1 MLKIECLRLVSFERI
16 TLYLRVYWRV
26 CTRAVFQ
33 LEFLLTS
40 FTNLIQKSFSRT
52 QISDSLN
59 SIDDQRDFFVFT
71 VTDGY
76 NPFIDRKFFIHIN
89 AGDKLYP
96 MVFNE
101 GLTLPEDG
109 RRTLTTQLLQ
119 ASDLNSNDLDLVFNV
134 IRLPVKGHI
143 ESTDAQGTGTITISI
158 VYAA

>member
-1 MLKIECLRLVSFERI
+1 MEIFE
-16 TLYLRVYWRV
+16 
-26 CTRAVFQ
+26 
-33 LEFLLTS
+33 
-40 FTNLIQKSFSRT
+40 QK
-52 QISDSLN
+52 ISDSLA

-143 ESTDAQGTGTITISI
+143 ESTDAQGR
-158 VYAA
+158 VKLLN